1 MITDLRIDHLY
12 RNTNNWNN
20 PEDEFNIF
28 FRFSDGKGINNVSGF
43 RPKSAVGSSDTSIEN
58 CSFCVLITNAG
69 EIEWPDELDHETGI
83 FTYYGDNRIP
93 GNSID
98 ATQMGGNRLLQN
110 LFQKLHT
117 NLREKIQPILC
128 FQSVKLNGKSYMR
141 FLGLA
146 APGAQGYSAADDLV
160 AVWKIRDSLRFQ
172 NYKST
177 FTILK
182 EETISKAWLEDIV
195 CGVAS
200 EESEHCPS
208 SWKYW
213 ISTGIYRALECE
225 NELKI
230 RSKKSQL
237 PQNKDEEALLGNI
250 LVNFTEREFEY
261 ASAEIVGLL
270 DRSFRDLYVTRGV
283 RDGGRDVIGKY
294 YLGHAGHQIRL
305 QAIVEAK
312 KWKLTSSVG
321 VKPVMRLISRLK
333 HNDIGV
339 FITTSYFDQQIQR
352 ELIEDGHHIMLISG
366 GDIAKILMKSDLQ
379 NPESLAAWINAI
391 KRKASQT
398 D

>member
-208 SWKYW
+208 
-213 ISTGIYRALECE
+213 LE
-225 NELKI
+225 
-230 RSKKSQL
+230 
-237 PQNKDEEALLGNI
+237 
-250 LVNFTEREFEY
+250 V
-261 ASAEIVGLL
+261 L
-270 DRSFRDLYVTRGV
+270 DFNRNLSRVGV
-283 RDGGRDVIGKY
+283 RK
-294 YLGHAGHQIRL
+294 
-305 QAIVEAK
+305 
-312 KWKLTSSVG
+312 
-321 VKPVMRLISRLK
+321 
-333 HNDIGV
+333 
-339 FITTSYFDQQIQR
+339 
-352 ELIEDGHHIMLISG
+352 
-366 GDIAKILMKSDLQ
+366 
-379 NPESLAAWINAI
+379 
-391 KRKASQT
+391 
-398 D
+398 

>member
-1 MITDLRIDHLY
+1 M
-12 RNTNNWNN
+12 
-20 PEDEFNIF
+20 
-28 FRFSDGKGINNVSGF
+28 
-43 RPKSAVGSSDTSIEN
+43 
-58 CSFCVLITNAG
+58 
-69 EIEWPDELDHETGI
+69 
-83 FTYYGDNRIP
+83 
-93 GNSID
+93 
-98 ATQMGGNRLLQN
+98 
-110 LFQKLHT
+110 
-117 NLREKIQPILC
+117 
-128 FQSVKLNGKSYMR
+128 
-141 FLGLA
+141 
-146 APGAQGYSAADDLV
+146 
-160 AVWKIRDSLRFQ
+160 
-172 NYKST
+172 
-177 FTILK
+177 
-182 EETISKAWLEDIV
+182 
-195 CGVAS
+195 
-200 EESEHCPS
+200 
-208 SWKYW
+208 
-213 ISTGIYRALECE
+213 ECE